1 MRRESLGLGVTLL
14 LLLTIGTANAGVYGQ
29 LFGTQGATINQY
41 QTQGICL
48 SNSPALITIN
58 SIPLIIVSLIA
69 ISISLDVIAI
79 GYIIGKL
86 APGTQLTPW
95 VRKEYWEVAK
105 SAMLIAG
112 VYAILVFLGSLSTGL
127 VGVSAP
133 AGGGLSSPFSALTTS
148 SQQYLA
154 GIFCG
159 QAITKTDTAVSW
171 AWGDGDVGFGTSA
184 SHLYATPGT
193 YPITATVQNANGD
206 KVSIEHDVIVS
217 ATGTS
222 SFTSD
227 PKTGLGME
235 IVFSGTQ
242 NMMSVSTQAY
252 TSEGT
257 TGGSDYVSYLIGLS
271 MGVGFMQGVT
281 VGYYLPI
288 PTPGISFTLGTSFN
302 PYKNTMLLHN
312 IGDAKTYEN
321 LINDVMGLI
330 ILPTYTII
338 GMMYYLLPMF
348 VFAGLAFLIPM
359 GIIFRS
365 MPFLRGIGGTLFAI
379 GIGISVVLPSVLLIV
394 NLPVTSMITPYI
406 LTTPLQTQQ
415 QSFFGLS
422 PANLPAFPGGAGGAD
437 AFGSF
442 SSIYPALNGIIG
454 FSIYCV
460 VQFVLFILD
469 MMITFPL
476 VEALAK
482 SLGGTIDVEFGRFR
496 IK

>member
-1 MRRESLGLGVTLL
+1 MRREFLGFGVIFLL
-14 LLLTIGTANAGVYGQ
+14 LF
-29 LFGTQGATINQY
+29 LFGTNIAATNKY
-41 QTQGICL
+41 PTQGICL

-58 SIPLIIVSLIA
+58 SIPLLIVSLIA

-105 SAMLIAG
+105 SALLIAG
-112 VYAILVFLGSLSTGL
+112 IYAILVFLGSLSTGL

-133 AGGGLSSPFSALTTS
+133 AGGGLSAPFSALTTS

-159 QAITKTDTAVSW
+159 QALVKTDTAVSW
-171 AWGDGDVGFGTSA
+171 AWGDGGTSFGNSA
-184 SHLYATPGT
+184 SHIYAAPGT
-193 YPITATVQNANGD
+193 YPITATVQNTNGD
-206 KVSIEHDVIVS
+206 KVSVTDQVAVGP
-217 ATGTS
+217 TGAS

-242 NMMSVSTQAY
+242 DTSTMSVSTQAY

-271 MGVGFMQGVT
+271 MGVGFMQGIV
-281 VGYYLPI
+281 VGYYLPV

-338 GMMYYLLPMF
+338 GMEYYLLPMF
-348 VFAGLAFLIPM
+348 AFAGLAFLIPM

-394 NLPVTSMITPYI
+394 NLPITSMITPYI

-460 VQFVLFILD
+460 VQFMLFILD